1 MYRDYIKST
10 AYIYW
15 KKLNGG
21 ERVPREEASLAG
33 KDLLKAALWDVFGLE
48 MDELSFGTGA
58 HGKPFVVD
66 HPEVQYNIS
75 HSGCYLVCA
84 VSGVP
89 VGIDIQEKRV
99 IALDKLGRKVFS
111 PEEYREFLKSE
122 DKQDMFFRQ
131 WVKAESYIKWTGEGF
146 SRDLTELPMDGWH
159 QFVHI
164 NRHYNC
170 AIWSQGPLSIFM
182 REM

>member
-75 HSGCYLVCA
+75 HSGCYVVCA

-99 IALDKLGRKVFS
+99 RLLLRIVYPYFKTVLNQVELG
-111 PEEYREFLKSE
+111 YDLFLWYSLE
-122 DKQDMFFRQ
+122 
-131 WVKAESYIKWTGEGF
+131 
-146 SRDLTELPMDGWH
+146 P
-159 QFVHI
+159 
-164 NRHYNC
+164 
-170 AIWSQGPLSIFM
+170 
-182 REM
+182 